1 MGIDNCI
8 SNEAMST
15 SPRSERLHIT
25 LYGKRNSGKS
35 SLINALVGQDVAL
48 VTDTPGTTTDP
59 VSKAME
65 LSVLG
70 PCLITDTAGYDDV
83 GELGLSRVERTER
96 TLDRTDIAILVVD
109 STRAEDDDAYERLWL
124 GRLQAKGL
132 PILVVL
138 SKCDLSD
145 DAPALAHRV
154 QESLGLRAMPL
165 LLSSRTRAGFTQL
178 LPALT
183 SLLPSGF
190 GQQSITGHL
199 VEAGDTVVLVMPQ
212 DASAPKGRLILPQ
225 VQTLRELLDKQC
237 IAISCTPEGLPQAL
251 SVLARPP
258 KLIITDSQAFAVVH
272 PLCPKGTILT
282 SFSILMAGYKGDI
295 TTFVE
300 GAKAIDSLNSTSR
313 VLIAEACTHAPAT
326 EDIGRVKIPAMLR
339 RKYGEGMQIDVVSG
353 ADYPEDLRV
362 YDLIIHCGGCM
373 FNRAHVLSRLSR
385 AKAQGVAIT
394 NYGICIAHLT
404 GILSKV
410 QY

>member
-1 MGIDNCI
+1 MTT
-8 SNEAMST
+8 A
-15 SPRSERLHIT
+15 PRSERLHIS

-35 SLINALVGQDVAL
+35 SLINAFVGQDVAL
-48 VTDTPGTTTDP
+48 VSDIPGTTTDP
-59 VSKAME
+59 VAKAIE

-83 GELGLSRVERTER
+83 GVLGQSRVERTER
-96 TLDRTDIAILVVD
+96 TLEHTDIAILVID
-109 STRAEDDDAYERLWL
+109 STQAEDNYIDEELWL
-124 GRLQAKGL
+124 RRLQAYEI
-132 PILVVL
+132 PTLVVL
-138 SKCDLSD
+138 SKCDLQA
-145 DAPALAHRV
+145 DATSQALRIKERLNL
-154 QESLGLRAMPL
+154 QTLPL
-165 LLSSRTRAGFTQL
+165 TLSSRTGLGLSQL

-183 SLLPSGF
+183 SLLPSDF
-190 GQQSITGHL
+190 GQQSITGSL
-199 VEAGDTVVLVMPQ
+199 AQAGDTVVLVMPQ
-212 DASAPKGRLILPQ
+212 DAAAPKGRLILPQ
-225 VQTLRELLDKQC
+225 VQTLRELLDKGC

-251 SVLARPP
+251 SALTNPP
-258 KLIITDSQAFAVVH
+258 KLMITDSQAFATVY
-272 PLCPKGTILT
+272 PLCPEGTILT

-295 TTFVE
+295 NTFIE
-300 GAKAIDSLNSTSR
+300 GAKAIDGLNARSR

-339 RKYGEGMQIDVVSG
+339 RKYGEDLAVDIISG
-353 ADYPEDLRV
+353 ADYPEDLTK
-362 YDLIIHCGGCM
+362 YDLIIHCGACM